1 MSVLDRERLDA
12 LVTRIC
18 EELDGEWLL
27 IGGAIVALWLQ
38 ARRTTEDVDII
49 GLAGTSRQ
57 RLALMSLAE
66 AEGLPVE
73 AVNSAADFFVER
85 VDGWRSHLVVF
96 REGKRGT
103 VYRPDA
109 TLFLLLKIHRLDEQD
124 LSDCAALLASGE
136 PFDAARVRTEIR
148 DLPVAASREQGA
160 RRAELLRLVGLAPG
174 PKSPKKNR
182 TKSRKKPRAKPRK

>member
-27 IGGAIVALWLQ
+27 IGGAIVALWLE

-49 GLAGTSRQ
+49 GLGTSRQ
-57 RLALMSLAE
+57 RLALMALAE

-85 VDGWRSHLVVF
+85 VDGWRRHLVVF
-96 REGKRGT
+96 RVGKRGK

-109 TLFLLLKIHRLDEQD
+109 TLFLLLKIHRLDEKD

-136 PFDAARVRTEIR
+136 PFDAIRVRTAIR
-148 DLPVAASREQGA
+148 DLAAPASREQGA
-160 RRAELLRLVGLAPG
+160 RRAELLRLLAAAPG
-174 PKSPKKNR
+174 SKKSSKKNPKKP
-182 TKSRKKPRAKPRK
+182 SAKPRK